1 LDLEIKISKSYQ
13 EVRSLI
19 IDWLS
24 EVCQALRLDVV
35 RSAYN
40 GVLLLD
46 RFLTQTKKSSG
57 KDMDQTLIMMQALC
71 CLFIAAKNYEKD
83 PHVPSSRRF
92 LK

>member
-1 LDLEIKISKSYQ
+1 MDLEIKISKSYQ